1 MKRRQFLLE
10 GSRAVLACCVVPL
23 AACSRQDRAPAT
35 APHDPALTA
44 LFAHLEK
51 QIPHW
56 LDEAKTPGLSMAI
69 VDRGKLAWRG
79 AFGVREFASR
89 APVDD
94 DTVFEAGSV
103 SKTVFAYAVMKLRDK
118 GVLELDAPLTKYA
131 AERILEGDP
140 RLDLITAR
148 HVLSH
153 TTGLQNWRSR
163 QEPLKIH
170 FTPGAR
176 FGYSGE
182 GYHYLQSVMTRLTG
196 RSEQADCRRFEDGL
210 LVCATDFDEYMKSQL
225 LAPFG
230 MTSSGY
236 VWIDAYDERVARGHD
251 GDGKPLARKA
261 TRVDAA
267 RYGAAGGLH
276 TTATDYARFLIEVI
290 APTIDDSYR
299 LADRTRMEMIEPQ
312 VKISDAV
319 SWALGWQVQ
328 HHAAGDVISHGGDN
342 PGYKALTA
350 ASTGRRSGFVI
361 LTNSDRG
368 FDVIRKVVSSAG
380 MREFLPVSLETT

>member
-10 GSRAVLACCVVPL
+10 SARAAAGCCALPL
-23 AACSRQDRAPAT
+23 AACSPREPSRGAT
-35 APHDPALTA
+35 ATGTTLQP

-51 QIPHW
+51 QIPTW
-56 LDEAKTPGLSMAI
+56 LEHANVPGLSMAVI
-69 VDRGKLAWRG
+69 EGAKLVWRG
-79 AFGVREFASR
+79 AFGFRDLVSQAL
-89 APVDD
+89 VDH

-118 GVLELDAPLTKYA
+118 GVIDLDAPLTKYMP
-131 AERILEGDP
+131 EPFLDGDP

-153 TTGLQNWRSR
+153 TTGFQNWRSR
-163 QEPLKIH
+163 QEALTIH

-182 GYHYLQSVMTRLTG
+182 GYHYLQSVMTRLAG
-196 RSEQADCRRFEDGL
+196 RTDAADCATFEDGL
-210 LVCATDFDEYMKSQL
+210 QACATDFDAYMKAQL
-225 LAPFG
+225 LVPFG

-236 VWIDAYDERVARGHD
+236 VWIDAYDTRMARGHRL
-251 GDGKPLARKA
+251 DGKQLDRKA
-261 TRVDAA
+261 TARDAA

-276 TTATDYARFLIEVI
+276 TTASDYSRFLIEVV
-290 APTIDDSYR
+290 APAEEDSFR
-299 LADRTRMEMIEPQ
+299 LSDASRLEMIKPQ
-312 VKISDAV
+312 VKVTGSM

-328 HHAAGDVISHGGDN
+328 HKASGDVLSHGGDN
-342 PGYKALTA
+342 PGFKALTA
-350 ASTGRRSGFVI
+350 ASIEKKSGFVI

-368 FDVIRKVVSSAG
+368 FDVIRRIVSTAG
-380 MREFLPVSLETT
+380 MQEFLPVALE